1 MQQPTHWI
9 DHQNHRSSH
18 KLAVIHKSGSGP
30 GLFWLGGFMSNMCGG
45 KAEAVEALGQELG
58 LSTTRFD
65 YAAHGQS
72 GGEFRDQT
80 ISSWLSDAIAVYE
93 KFAEGPQILVGSSM
107 GAWIALLLNK
117 YLLEQGQ
124 PPAKALVLIAPGVD
138 FTKRL
143 LPHRFAPEDFPKL
156 ETEGELLRESRYGDG
171 PYIYTKDLVEDGN
184 AHSLL
189 DQPLKTGAPVHII
202 HGGEDPD
209 VPLAHAQEIH
219 RHFLH
224 DDARFTLVPDGD
236 HRLSRPE
243 DLTLMQKIIRSFA
256 SE

>member
-1 MQQPTHWI
+1 
-9 DHQNHRSSH
+9 
-18 KLAVIHKSGSGP
+18 
-30 GLFWLGGFMSNMCGG
+30 MSNMRGG
-45 KAEAVEALGQELG
+45 KAEAMEALGQELG

-72 GGEFRDQT
+72 SGEFRDQT

-143 LPHRFAPEDFPKL
+143 LPHRFAPEDFAKL
-156 ETEGELLRESRYGDG
+156 EMEGELLRESRYGDG

-209 VPLAHAQEIH
+209 VPLSHAQEIY

-243 DLTLMQKIIRSFA
+243 DLALMQKIIRSFA

>member
-1 MQQPTHWI
+1 
-9 DHQNHRSSH
+9 
-18 KLAVIHKSGSGP
+18 
-30 GLFWLGGFMSNMCGG
+30 MSNMCGG

-72 GGEFRDQT
+72 GGDFRDQT

-107 GAWIALLLNK
+107 GAWIALLLNR

-143 LPHRFAPEDFPKL
+143 LPHRFAPEDFAKL
-156 ETEGELLRESRYGDG
+156 ETEGELLRKSRYGDG
-171 PYIYTKDLVEDGN
+171 PYIYSKDLVEDGN
-184 AHSLL
+184 THSLL

-209 VPLAHAQEIH
+209 VPLSHAQEIY

-243 DLTLMQKIIRSFA
+243 DLALMRKIIRSFA

>member
-9 DHQNHRSSH
+9 EHQNHRSCH
-18 KLAVIHKSGSGP
+18 KLAVIHKPGDGP

-45 KAEAVEALGQELG
+45 KAEAMESLGQELG
-58 LSTTRFD
+58 LASTRFD

-72 GGEFRDQT
+72 SGNFRDQT
-80 ISSWLSDAIAVYE
+80 ISSWLSDAVAVYE
-93 KFAEGPQILVGSSM
+93 HLAEGPQILVGSSM
-107 GAWIALLLNK
+107 GAWIALLLNT
-117 YLLEQGQ
+117 YLLENGH

-143 LPHRFAPEDFPKL
+143 LPHRFAPEEFAKL
-156 ETEGELLRESRYGDG
+156 EKEGELLRESRYGDG

-184 AHSLL
+184 AHSML

-209 VPLAHAQEIH
+209 VPLSHAQEIY
-219 RHFLH
+219 RQFLH

-243 DLTLMQKIIRSFA
+243 DLSLMQKIIRSFA

>member
-9 DHQNHRSSH
+9 EHQNHRSSH
-18 KLAVIHKSGSGP
+18 KLAVIHKPGDEP

-45 KAEAVEALGQELG
+45 KAEAMEALGQELS

-72 GGEFRDQT
+72 SGDFRDQT

-107 GAWIALLLNK
+107 GAWIALLLNR

-143 LPHRFAPEDFPKL
+143 LPHRFAPEDFTKL

-209 VPLAHAQEIH
+209 VPLAHAQEIY

-243 DLTLMQKIIRSFA
+243 DLALMQKIIRSFA